1 MISIIASK
9 LFILHRCNII
19 SNDVFMPSCEIP
31 LGMQNYFYSRQLEQ
45 DTIQQQRDIA
55 AEQLANGKL
64 CQFK

>member
-1 MISIIASK
+1 
-9 LFILHRCNII
+9 
-19 SNDVFMPSCEIP
+19 MPSCEIP